1 MVFPTT
7 RKVKKMPLIEENILQ
22 QILFFEEYI
31 ELETEKE
38 QLTAL
43 PSVLLPRLQDGLSR
57 SQEQLRK
64 LQEK

>member
-1 MVFPTT
+1 
-7 RKVKKMPLIEENILQ
+7 MPLIEENILQ